1 MKEGTGWTIVV
12 MDDEP
17 DIREVISMSLEDE
30 GYRVFSASDGQ
41 TGVHLCRQC
50 HPQIVLTDIRMPVM
64 DGIEVLRSLK
74 AETPDIEVIVATAFG
89 DIETAILALQNDAS
103 DFITKPIGQDALAT
117 ALQRAKNR
125 YTSRKQLRDYTALL
139 EHENAR
145 TSQELLSHLT
155 FQKNLIESA
164 IDGIVGA
171 GTDGCIRIFNR
182 AMEKLLS
189 MNREAVLG
197 KVSLSDLFGSEGY
210 ERFLKDLRSERFGGH
225 NALALYETQLI
236 DASGKPLPVQ
246 ASAMVM
252 PEVPSEGA
260 GIVCY
265 FRDLRYVRRL
275 EQELADQS
283 HILHQDK
290 MMSLGRLA
298 ASIVHEINNPLAGI
312 LNYVRLMI
320 RRLDK
325 PHIDEVL
332 IDKFRRDLDVVFRE
346 TERCS
351 KIVSNLLLFSRK
363 SEPVFG
369 DVDIRELIDRCM
381 LLSGHKLELSRI
393 QWTVTVEEGLPNIR
407 GDMNQLQQA
416 LINLI
421 FNAIDAMPDGGRL
434 QIEAAAAVSADAVIL
449 TVTDTGTGIAPD
461 VLPHIFEPFFSTKAE
476 GYGVGL
482 GLSTVYGIVERH
494 GAKIDVQSTPGK
506 GAAFSLWLPVDGAA
520 QGRTNGAPVMTIEEA
535 GYEQTRPDDR
545 QRQGIYRHPTAG
557 SR

>member
-41 TGVHLCRQC
+41 AGMQLCRE
-50 HPQIVLTDIRMPVM
+50 HLPQIVLTDIRMPVM
-64 DGIEVLRSLK
+64 DGIEVLRNLK
-74 AETPDIEVIVATAFG
+74 AETPDVEVIVATAFG

-103 DFITKPIGQDALAT
+103 DFITKPIGQDALAM
-117 ALQRAKNR
+117 ALQRARNR

-145 TSQELLSHLT
+145 TSQELLSNIA

-164 IDGIVGA
+164 MDGIVGA
-171 GTDGCIRIFNR
+171 GTDGCIRMFNR
-182 AMEKLLS
+182 AMERLLS
-189 MNREAVLG
+189 MNRGAIVG
-197 KVSLSDLFGSEGY
+197 KIPLSDLFAPNAY
-210 ERFLKDLRSERFGGH
+210 ERFLLDLQSDRFGGA
-225 NALALYETQLI
+225 NVLALYETQLV
-236 DASGKPLPVQ
+236 DGAGKPVPVQ
-246 ASAMVM
+246 VSAVVM
-252 PEVPSEGA
+252 PEIPSEGA

-265 FRDLRYVRRL
+265 FRDLRYIRRL
-275 EQELADQS
+275 EQDLADQS

-320 RRLDK
+320 RRLEK
-325 PHIDEVL
+325 PLSDEIL
-332 IDKFRRDLDVVFRE
+332 LEKFRKDLDVVFRE

-351 KIVSNLLLFSRK
+351 KIVSNLLLFSRR
-363 SEPVFG
+363 SEPVFS
-369 DVDIRELIDRCM
+369 DVDLRELIDRCM

-393 QWTVTVEEGLPNIR
+393 QWTAAVAEGLPKIR

-421 FNAIDAMPDGGRL
+421 FNAIDAMPEGGKLR
-434 QIEAAAAVSADAVIL
+434 IEATSAEDGKSVAIA
-449 TVTDTGTGIAPD
+449 VTDTGTGIAPD

-482 GLSTVYGIVERH
+482 GLSTVYGIIDRH
-494 GAKIDVQSTPGK
+494 GGKIDVQSTL
-506 GAAFSLWLPVDGAA
+506 GAGTTLTLLLPVDGGM
-520 QGRTNGAPVMTIEEA
+520 QDRTNP
-535 GYEQTRPDDR
+535 
-545 QRQGIYRHPTAG
+545 
-557 SR
+557 SRS

>member
-30 GYRVFSASDGQ
+30 GYRVFSASDGEA
-41 TGVHLCRQC
+41 GVHLCRE
-50 HPQIVLTDIRMPVM
+50 HRPQIVLTDIRMPVM
-64 DGIEVLRSLK
+64 DGIEVLRCLK

-89 DIETAILALQNDAS
+89 EIETAIRALQNDAS
-103 DFITKPIGQDALAT
+103 DFITKPIGQDALAM
-117 ALQRAKNR
+117 ALQRARNR
-125 YTSRKQLRDYTALL
+125 YTSRKQLRDYTSLL

-145 TSQELLSHLT
+145 TSQELLSNLA

-164 IDGIVGA
+164 MDGIVGA

-189 MNREAVLG
+189 MNRSAVVG
-197 KVSLSDLFGSEGY
+197 KTLLKALFASDVY
-210 ERFLKDLRSERFGGH
+210 ERFLQDLRSERFGGA
-225 NALALYETQLI
+225 NVLALYETQLI
-236 DASGKPLPVQ
+236 DAAGKPVPVQ
-246 ASAMVM
+246 ASAVVM
-252 PEVPSEGA
+252 SEIPSEGA

-265 FRDLRYVRRL
+265 FRDLRYIRRL

-298 ASIVHEINNPLAGI
+298 ASIIHEINNPLAGI

-320 RRLDK
+320 RRLEK
-325 PHIDEVL
+325 PHIDEAL
-332 IDKFRRDLDVVFRE
+332 LDKFRRDLDVVFRE

-363 SEPVFG
+363 SEPVFS

-393 QWTVTVEEGLPNIR
+393 QWTVTVAEGLPKIR

-421 FNAIDAMPDGGRL
+421 FNAVDAMPDGGKLR
-434 QIEAAAAVSADAVIL
+434 IEAAAADNEKAVTL
-449 TVTDTGTGIAPD
+449 AVTDTGTGIAPD

-482 GLSTVYGIVERH
+482 GLSTVYGIVDRH
-494 GAKIDVQSTPGK
+494 GGTIDVWSTPGVGTTFTLK
-506 GAAFSLWLPVDGAA
+506 LPVDDSA
-520 QGRTNGAPVMTIEEA
+520 QVRT
-535 GYEQTRPDDR
+535 D
-545 QRQGIYRHPTAG
+545 G
-557 SR
+557 SRC